1 MSTFFVHP
9 AQPTALSGR
18 CEVELPGYEL
28 WTNMIQSVHI
38 LVGLLDVKKF
48 SAALSSTLQLWPHA
62 AGRLTE
68 RGKEY
73 KIYLTNAGVPVEFE
87 DRPHESTSSIVLG
100 SHVIQSDL
108 SGLLNSP
115 RQRSAFD
122 SEAPLLRLK
131 IVSFRDDTTIG
142 ISWNHTL
149 GDATA
154 FFRFTHTFSQF
165 YQGLHPVYPSPT
177 FEKPVFPQPS
187 ECTIEELRPSMSH
200 LHETYSDEELH
211 KKYSERV
218 HTSER
223 VDWSFEMQGLETL
236 CNSLRQRSPSATSRL
251 SIHDSLFAYVA
262 TIMNRVLTSQIRKI
276 KVTDSYRFSGA
287 SFASPDVAGNAVID
301 ALTPPLPENPTDVTG
316 IATSIRE
323 TLVHYR
329 QHEVISRW
337 MSVASHLM
345 LAAAKSGKSFYY
357 PPPTEILA
365 VNSMAAIDW
374 CSTHFGQ
381 PESHRHHMTGH
392 GLLYLRVFGANPWRG
407 DDGLWHAPE
416 GRIDVSIVV
425 PQGCRQK
432 VLDILAQGLDSIKL
446 DGY

>member
-1 MSTFFVHP
+1 MSAFFVHP
-9 AQPTALSGR
+9 AQPTALSDR

-48 SAALSSTLQLWPHA
+48 SAALSRTLQLWPHA

-68 RGKEY
+68 RGAEY
-73 KIYLTNAGVPVEFE
+73 KIYLTNDGVPVEFE
-87 DRPHESTSSIVLG
+87 DRPHESTSSVVLG

-108 SGLLNSP
+108 LGLLNSR
-115 RQRSAFD
+115 RQRTALD
-122 SEAPLLRLK
+122 SEAPLLKLK
-131 IVSFRDDTTIG
+131 VVTFRDDTTIG
-142 ISWNHTL
+142 MSWNHTL

-177 FEKPVFPQPS
+177 FEKPIFPQPS
-187 ECTIEELRPSMSH
+187 ERTIEELRPLMSH
-200 LHETYSDEELH
+200 LHEIYSDEELRE
-211 KKYSERV
+211 KYSERV

-223 VDWSFEMQGLETL
+223 VDWSFERQGLEAL

-262 TIMNRVLTSQIRKI
+262 TVINRVLTTQIRKI

-287 SFASPDVAGNAVID
+287 SFAFPDVAGNAVID
-301 ALTPPLPENPTDVTG
+301 RNPTDMTG

-329 QHEVISRW
+329 QHEVISHW
-337 MSVASHLM
+337 MSAASQLM

-357 PPPTEILA
+357 PPSTDILA
-365 VNSMAAIDW
+365 VNSMTAIDW
-374 CSTHFGQ
+374 CSAHFGQ
-381 PESHRHHMTGH
+381 PESHRYHMAGH

-407 DDGLWHAPE
+407 DDELWHAPE
-416 GRIDVSIVV
+416 GRIDISMGV

-432 VLDILAQGLDSIKL
+432 VLDILAQGLDSIKP
-446 DGY
+446 DG